1 MDCAL
6 HVQLH
11 GAYAKAAV
19 FSRSSPASLSLPFKR
34 PRGVSLCAAA
44 DTLVGLRRGGAGHR
58 ARVQS
63 VRRVCSMAPHE
74 RSLTRAHRAEA
85 HDMQSLLFTFL
96 DELLFVFSTEF
107 LVVRTLELHAIDRSN
122 WTMRVVGYAP
132 ELS

>member
-1 MDCAL
+1 MT
-6 HVQLH
+6 
-11 GAYAKAAV
+11 
-19 FSRSSPASLSLPFKR
+19 S
-34 PRGVSLCAAA
+34 
-44 DTLVGLRRGGAGHR
+44 
-58 ARVQS
+58 
-63 VRRVCSMAPHE
+63 HE
-74 RSLTRAHRAEA
+74 RPLTRARRAEA